1 MSGSGIA
8 GNGVKVS
15 KITEDDSDFNLVYDP
30 TDPDANADGYVQKPN
45 VDPLKEMVDL
55 VSMAIVYLIC
65 CILSVLSIL
74 NLKRRNCI
82 NHIHSPTFRFL
93 TPSSA
98 FPLWHS
104 SP

>member
-1 MSGSGIA
+1 MTSSRFTSFPA
-8 GNGVKVS
+8 AKALVMLS
-15 KITEDDSDFNLVYDP
+15 EATWDSFNELIEF
-30 TDPDANADGYVQKPN
+30 
-45 VDPLKEMVDL
+45 LKAPKSLFDL
-55 VSMAIVYLIC
+55 KNLFLAIVYLIC